1 MKAKKIA
8 AGIMA
13 SAVAATAMAAAAG
26 AYEGFLM
33 YAAGDWSVSAMG
45 TDSYPEGNIDVT
57 TDGTYTVKTGGF
69 TWEDEETGDLV
80 PAEATGATVFCV
92 DITDVAKDY
101 GFASAGIDD
110 LKTGADKMAY
120 AKAAGINVTD
130 IKVTTTN
137 ADGSTT
143 DYPVDSSKILFGDI
157 EGNGKLRIEVYN
169 EYGDTKNDAPLDN
182 NAIAFDETIAVTF
195 TITGLDG
202 SADAAVDA
210 APAEDAAAAT
220 QEVTVT
226 AADTTAAVTSSK
238 GSPDTGI
245 ADVAAVAGLAVV
257 AAGAVVIAKKRK

>member
-1 MKAKKIA
+1 MKANKIF
-8 AGIMA
+8 AGVMA
-13 SAVAATAMAAAAG
+13 SAVAATAMAAAAS

-45 TDSYPEGNIDVT
+45 TDSYPDGNIDVT
-57 TDGTYTVKTGGF
+57 ADGTYTVKTGGF

-80 PAEATGATVFCV
+80 PALASGATVFCV
-92 DITDVAKDY
+92 DITDLANDY
-101 GFASAGIDD
+101 GFASAGVDG
-110 LKTGADKMAY
+110 LETGADKMAY

-130 IKVTTTN
+130 VKVTATN
-137 ADGSTT
+137 SDGTTT

-182 NAIAFDETIAVTF
+182 TAIEFDDTLAVTF
-195 TITGLDG
+195 TISGLSG
-202 SADAAVDA
+202 AADAAVDA
-210 APAEDAAAAT
+210 APAEAAPAAT
-220 QEVTVT
+220 
-226 AADTTAAVTSSK
+226 AGDTTAAVTSSK